1 MTAIRCLAHIGL
13 TVRNIDRMLSFYTQR
28 LGFQVTER
36 YTYPDSGPG
45 HSAVREAAFLRC
57 NSDHH
62 TLNFF
67 VPKESPQYDSQ
78 EQGYGL
84 HHIAFEVF
92 SFEKLLELYRSF
104 RGQEAHKMEARIG
117 GPGNHVR
124 IYLRDPENNLLE
136 FYWNIDKIGWDGLS
150 RPYPPIQTID
160 LETFDLDAYEASKP
174 RPIAQEGPGGIRE

>member
-1 MTAIRCLAHIGL
+1 MTAIRRLAHIAL
-13 TVRNIDRMLSFYTQR
+13 TVRNLDRMIAFYTER
-28 LGFQVTER
+28 LGFQLTEH

-45 HSAVREAAFLRC
+45 HPSVREVAFLRC

-62 TLNFF
+62 TLNLFL
-67 VPKESPQYDSQ
+67 PKERPQHES
-78 EQGYGL
+78 EEPVYGL

-136 FYWNIDKIGWDGLS
+136 FYWNIDQIGWDGLA
-150 RPYPPIQTID
+150 RPYSPVLLVD
-160 LETFDLDAYEASKP
+160 LETFDLEAYEASKA
-174 RPIAQEGPGGIRE
+174 RPMVQEEPGRIRG